1 MHRSALEVNRR
12 PIVEAAFLEKA
23 SPDAQLSKHYKVPI
37 QPLGQ
42 FSGNQKNGIKAKR
55 TNHRANF
62 ISIYSIH

>member
-1 MHRSALEVNRR
+1 LLEN
-12 PIVEAAFLEKA
+12 A